1 MAKSLA
7 LLLSVLIANAQAP
20 FADLKARVRD
30 FHAQTREVKVTLND
44 RSELRGR
51 IVRVEADS
59 FTIHEKKSARETVV
73 QYAQVKDLKRNGLSR
88 RTKAI
93 LIPAIAGGA
102 VLVVLCAAP
111 YPIGYLC
118 RKDPS

>member
-1 MAKSLA
+1 MTKTIA
-7 LLLSVLIANAQAP
+7 LLLSVCMAHAQAP
-20 FADLKARVRD
+20 VADWKARVRE
-30 FHAQTREVKVTLND
+30 FHAQAREVKVTLND
-44 RSELRGR
+44 RTTLRGK
-51 IVRVEADS
+51 ILRVDEES
-59 FTIHEKKSARETVV
+59 FVVQEKKPSRETEI
-73 QYAQVKDLKRNGLSR
+73 QLAQVKEVKRNGLST

-102 VLVVLCAAP
+102 TLLVLCAAP

>member
-1 MAKSLA
+1 MLSA
-7 LLLSVLIANAQAP
+7 LMLQAQQPSVELKERVSDFQGQA
-20 FADLKARVRD
+20 
-30 FHAQTREVKVTLND
+30 REVKVTLRD
-44 RSELRGR
+44 RTTVQGLILRVSE
-51 IVRVEADS
+51 DS
-59 FTIHEKKSARETVV
+59 FVIREKKPPREVTVP
-73 QYAQVKDLKRNGLSR
+73 YALVKEVKRKGLST

-102 VLVVLCAAP
+102 VLLVLCAAP